1 MALGMLSVL
10 LQMSVLDFAGRV
22 SFSLSQLYAIV
33 PKLNALHTNS
43 VSSST
48 IIVLFSG
55 DRKISG
61 HGTVTLN
68 HGLYKMSMTDY
79 LSILHKHMYSIANN

>member
-1 MALGMLSVL
+1 MLSVL

-33 PKLNALHTNS
+33 PKLALHTNS

-68 HGLYKMSMTDY
+68 HGLYKISMTDY